1 MSKLKYDMKT
11 EKVRLA
17 KMFQYE
23 AEAEMNGYSLI
34 GGIDEAGRGPFVG
47 PVVAACVVLEKDFF
61 IPGLNDS
68 KKISESKREKLYN
81 EIINQA
87 LDYGIGI
94 SDNNLI
100 DKINILNA
108 TKRAMIEAVNNMKI
122 KPDFLLIDCMELKQL
137 DLPQLSIVKG
147 DCKSASIAAASIL
160 AKVTRDR
167 MLRDYAKIY
176 PQYGFEK
183 NKGYG
188 TRQHIEALLKYGP
201 CPIHRMSFIKKYIA

>member
-1 MSKLKYDMKT
+1 
-11 EKVRLA
+11 
-17 KMFQYE
+17 
-23 AEAEMNGYSLI
+23 
-34 GGIDEAGRGPFVG
+34 
-47 PVVAACVVLEKDFF
+47 
-61 IPGLNDS
+61 
-68 KKISESKREKLYN
+68 
-81 EIINQA
+81 
-87 LDYGIGI
+87 
-94 SDNNLI
+94 
-100 DKINILNA
+100 
-108 TKRAMIEAVNNMKI
+108 MIEAVNNMKI
-122 KPDFLLIDCMELKQL
+122 KPDFIDGCMELKQL

-160 AKVTRDR
+160 AKVTRVR